1 MKSEEKKIV
10 LETEDRDVSEEKEK
24 DGKKGRPN
32 YMAGVLILIAMIIL
46 TLVLPFPVGIVLD
59 IFVFFFLFWWGIA
72 ICNKSD
78 PDKYP
83 VKKEEKSS
91 EEA

>member
-10 LETEDRDVSEEKEK
+10 LETEDREITEEKEK

-32 YMAGVLILIAMIIL
+32 YMAGVLILLAMIIL
-46 TLVLPFPVGIVLD
+46 TLVLPFPLGIVLD

-72 ICNKSD
+72 ICNKND
-78 PDKYP
+78 HDNHPE
-83 VKKEEKSS
+83 KKEGKSS